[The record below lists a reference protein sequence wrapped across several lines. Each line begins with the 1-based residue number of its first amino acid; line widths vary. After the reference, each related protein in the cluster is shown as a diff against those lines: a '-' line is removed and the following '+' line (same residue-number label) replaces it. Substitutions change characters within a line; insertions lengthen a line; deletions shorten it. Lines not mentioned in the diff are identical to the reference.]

1 VIKVELNQ
9 AGSGVR
15 RVSIRGRASKLK
27 DEASNHMC
35 VLEIW
40 NRAVPHPYGAGVY
53 RRMRGFSLAGVEED
67 ADEPRRA
74 GEGKRD
80 YWAPSRG

>member
-1 VIKVELNQ
+1 
-9 AGSGVR
+9 
-15 RVSIRGRASKLK
+15 
-27 DEASNHMC
+27 
-35 VLEIW
+35 
-40 NRAVPHPYGAGVY
+40 VPHPDGAGVY